1 VSRGIKP
8 VVWIGSSRTDL
19 ASFPEDVKDAI
30 GYALYIAQRGG
41 KHGDA
46 KPLRGFGGAGILEVG
61 RYLSRRVYGPTSGSH
76 LCFACVPEEVKG
88 RSKRIEV
95 EEGRGNVFA
104 DIGLPNPEE
113 RLAKADLAIR
123 IAETIR
129 TRRLTQTRAAHLLK
143 IDQPKISRL
152 LRGQLS
158 GFSTERLLHF
168 LTLLGRD
175 VEITIKPV
183 PRSRRQGHLRVV
195 ATA

>member
-1 VSRGIKP
+1 M
-8 VVWIGSSRTDL
+8 T
-19 ASFPEDVKDAI
+19 
-30 GYALYIAQRGG
+30 
-41 KHGDA
+41 
-46 KPLRGFGGAGILEVG
+46 
-61 RYLSRRVYGPTSGSH
+61 
-76 LCFACVPEEVKG
+76 
-88 RSKRIEV
+88 KRIEV
-95 EEGRGNVFA
+95 EEGSGNVFA

-129 TRRLTQTRAAHLLK
+129 ARRLTQTRAARILK

-158 GFSTERLLHF
+158 GFSTERLMHF

-175 VEITIKPV
+175 IEIVVKHA